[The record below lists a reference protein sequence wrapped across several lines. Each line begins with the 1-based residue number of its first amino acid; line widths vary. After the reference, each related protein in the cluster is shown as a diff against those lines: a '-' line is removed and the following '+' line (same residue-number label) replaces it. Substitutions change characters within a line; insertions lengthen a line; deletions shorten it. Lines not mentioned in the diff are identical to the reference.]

1 MSEIERDRALRLA
14 PGCRLSA
21 AEGQEDVL
29 LMPESA
35 MRLNG
40 PARAILA
47 LCDGARTL
55 EGIVDELKRMYPT
68 ADAAR
73 IETDTIDLIGQLC
86 DRGVLEYA

>member
-1 MSEIERDRALRLA
+1 MSEIERNRALRLA
-14 PGCRLSA
+14 PGCRLSN

-40 PARAILA
+40 PARAILS

-55 EGIVDELKRMYPT
+55 DGIVEELKRMYPT

-73 IETDTIDLIGQLC
+73 IETDTVDLIGQLR
-86 DRGVLEYA
+86 DRGVLEYE